1 MQSAPGVTPWLQGC
15 RYVLSPWGLDIWGVM
30 QLLTCFPKQHPTW
43 GVGQLI
49 ALTAGHSPALRLPVT
64 CRFPPQARA
73 TGTHQM
79 SAFGVAHIVSQP

>member
-1 MQSAPGVTPWLQGC
+1 MF
-15 RYVLSPWGLDIWGVM
+15 SPRGLDIWGVR

-49 ALTAGHSPALRLPVT
+49 GSDSRALASPVPARDLPLPTA
-64 CRFPPQARA
+64 ARA
-73 TGTHQM
+73 TGTSQI